1 MVMCDCSRE
10 ELEASVRKNCLN
22 QLSGLIGNGIS
33 TSTLNQILH
42 TGGSPM
48 EILMRLSEAHA
59 GLRIQS
65 DEHQIPLPFHP
76 SGTQDG
82 EEHFWFPRPFSQ
94 ELCLLGF
101 FIGIFIEYFMDMLLY
116 IFQLRFS
123 DDITLVFS

>member
-1 MVMCDCSRE
+1 MVMCDCSQQ
-10 ELEASVRKNCLN
+10 ELESSVRRECLSN
-22 QLSGLIGNGIS
+22 LAEILGKGIS

-65 DEHQIPLPFHP
+65 DEHQIPLPFLP

-82 EEHFWFPRPFSQ
+82 EEHF
-94 ELCLLGF
+94 
-101 FIGIFIEYFMDMLLY
+101 
-116 IFQLRFS
+116 
-123 DDITLVFS
+123 